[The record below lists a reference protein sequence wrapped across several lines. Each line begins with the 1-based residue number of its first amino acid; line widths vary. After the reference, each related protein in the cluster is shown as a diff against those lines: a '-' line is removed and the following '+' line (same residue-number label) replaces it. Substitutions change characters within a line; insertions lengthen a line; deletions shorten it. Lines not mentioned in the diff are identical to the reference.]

1 MDHPSPPICFTT
13 TRTGRYVDWVRN
25 LPNRRALRELMRRLT
40 AWRSQGPGGR
50 HVSVARRILAGLIPA
65 SGFGRDGPT

>member
-13 TRTGRYVDWVRN
+13 TRTGRYVDWVRD
-25 LPNRRALRELMRRLT
+25 LPKHQAPRELMRRLT
-40 AWRSQGPGGR
+40 ALRSQSPR
-50 HVSVARRILAGLIPA
+50 ADMYPQQLRTRTGLIPS